1 MGIPFALKKGDKVA
15 VLATA
20 KRLES
25 SYDKGV
31 EQLKHWGFEPILYDS
46 VNSSSGYFAGN
57 DLLRQKDFQDALD
70 NPEVKAVLFLRG
82 GYGSTRILDLVDFSI
97 FKRNPK
103 WLIGFSDITSI
114 LLHTIALSIPVIH
127 GQVAITVG
135 RDKNSDQAMYRIIS
149 GELCFDYPLEESHHT
164 REGKASGKIVGG
176 NLSMV
181 CESIA
186 AKNEINTDGNIVFL
200 EEIGEELYAI
210 DRMMN
215 KLKRIGKFRNLT
227 GVILGSFT
235 SITDR
240 QGYWASSVEEVL
252 MSYFTD
258 LDIPVA
264 CGLNAGHE
272 KINYPLILGHHTE
285 IEVTKGSLGIEY
297 IK

>member
-1 MGIPFALKKGDKVA
+1 MRIPYALKKGDKVA

-25 SYDKGV
+25 SYDKGI

-57 DLLRQKDFQDALD
+57 DLLRQNDFQDAI
-70 NPEVKAVLFLRG
+70 NSPNIKAILFLRG
-82 GYGSTRILDLVDFSI
+82 GYGSTRILDQIDFSN
-97 FKRNPK
+97 FKKNPK

-114 LLHTIALSIPVIH
+114 LIHTIALNVPAVH
-127 GQVAITVG
+127 GPVAISIG
-135 RDKNSDQAMYRIIS
+135 RDNNADAQLYRIIT
-149 GELCFDYPLEESHHT
+149 GESRFEYPLEGSSHT
-164 REGKASGKIVGG
+164 RLGKASGKIVGG

-181 CESIA
+181 YEGIG
-186 AKNEINTDGNIVFL
+186 AKNEIETDGNILFL
-200 EEIGEELYAI
+200 EEVGEELYAI

-215 KLKRIGKFRNLT
+215 KLKRVGKLRDLS

-240 QGYWASSVEEVL
+240 QGYWAASVEEVL
-252 MSYFTD
+252 ISYFSG

-272 KINYPLILGHHTE
+272 KINYPLILGHQTK
-285 IEVTKGSLGIEY
+285 IEVTKDSLRIEY